1 MSKEEL
7 INLKNKIAR
16 ELCDRDRQIR
26 TIGYVSG
33 RTQNNINRWNN
44 QYKEITGNTI
54 ALVFG
59 NIKEI
64 TY

>member
-16 ELCDRDRQIR
+16 ELCDKQRQIR

-33 RTQNNINRWNN
+33 RTQNNIHRWNN
-44 QYKEITGNTI
+44 QYKEITGKTI

-59 NIKEI
+59 NIQEI
-64 TY
+64 TK

>member
-16 ELCDRDRQIR
+16 ELCDKDRQIR
-26 TIGYVSG
+26 TIGYVNS
-33 RTQNNINRWNN
+33 RTTYNINRWNN